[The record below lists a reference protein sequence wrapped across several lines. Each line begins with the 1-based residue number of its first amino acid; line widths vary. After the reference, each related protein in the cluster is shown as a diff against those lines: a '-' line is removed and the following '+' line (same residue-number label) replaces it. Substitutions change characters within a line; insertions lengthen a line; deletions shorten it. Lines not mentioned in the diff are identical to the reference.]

1 MSVTVKPSLY
11 VSFPVGHEVDGED
24 VLEREPGRGELVEN
38 KAATVGTEDLV
49 VEIHLDLVSR
59 GVERDL
65 QIMVRISILS
75 HTGFTSIY
83 MDLWSKCN
91 RKAKMMILSKRFP
104 IEDLLPC

>member
-24 VLEREPGRGELVEN
+24 VLEREPGRVELVEN

-65 QIMVRISILS
+65 QIMVRISILF
-75 HTGFTSIY
+75 HTVTWIY
-83 MDLWSKCN
+83 GLNVTEKP
-91 RKAKMMILSKRFP
+91 K
-104 IEDLLPC
+104 